1 MELMAEKKPI
11 ITASIDNEA
20 TISRLE
26 AENAELKKELNRLSL
41 VVEGTKAGYWDWN
54 IQTGLVT
61 INRAWAEMIGYT
73 PEELGQITIAT
84 WENLSHPEDLREAT
98 VRIESHFRG
107 ETDFYEAEVRM
118 RHKNGHW
125 VWILDRGKVFE
136 RDAEGKPL
144 RMAGS
149 HQEITKRKH
158 AEEKLQQERN
168 LFLEGPVTVF
178 RWLNSEGYPTEYVSP
193 NVIML
198 TGYPPSDFTSGII
211 AYADIV
217 HPDDLDRILHEIT
230 DFFADPECTS
240 FEQEYRIIRKDGQV
254 AWIYDFTTIIRDYQ
268 GQITSF
274 EGYVLD
280 NTIRKQSE
288 QEIAYNRR
296 FEHLISTLAKQF
308 ISASAEEIDAM
319 IDKALQSIGEFVRA
333 DRSYIF
339 QYYDNLKLMDNTHEW
354 CAEGIEPQIEILQQ
368 LPTAEFEWSTKKITV
383 GEVIIVPRVSE
394 LPDEAAT
401 EREILEQQDIQSL
414 ILIPLVSGNV
424 PFGYIGFD
432 AVREERQWPSNSASI
447 LALAGG
453 IIANALQRQQVEH
466 LIQSELD
473 LALKL
478 SASNSFE
485 ETIQHCLQ
493 TAMEISEMDSGA
505 VYLLDESENSLNLF
519 HWVGLSEALLGEMT
533 QFTHDT
539 PEYQLTNSGKAVYS
553 DENPA
558 FSDQLKNSLM
568 KEGLKCFA
576 VLPVFSKNRPVATFN
591 IGSHTLDHVP
601 EFARKALETVTS
613 HVGAAIM
620 QARHEEEVG
629 TVNRNLETLFESID
643 DMLFILGEDGSII
656 HANSAT
662 VSALGY
668 SLDELRTMNVLEV
681 HPPKLREQAQQRVE
695 AMLAGTDTLCNIPLF
710 MKSGE
715 TIPVETKITHGV
727 WDGKPVLFG
736 ITRDVSERVKSQA
749 ELVESERK
757 FRELTEYL
765 PFPLFETDL
774 QGIVN
779 YINLSGIEFFD
790 VSPEEVEEG
799 ISAFSFCWPEN
810 LELAV
815 ANQQKIFYP
824 GYIPKGNEYTI
835 VMRDGRRMP
844 LLLYNTPIRKEG
856 KFAGMRTTVVDL
868 TELKQAEAALHES
881 ALQKRVSEEFK
892 AIINNIPGL
901 VFHLSKDKSA
911 RLLSSGIQPWSQA
924 LIQANNLES
933 LDDALAFV
941 HPEDRQL
948 VADAFKK
955 LHDSQTSIT
964 IMFRIPVPGDEV
976 KWVEN
981 RSTSVFSDDGRFSGI
996 DGILFDVTDRV
1007 QAQEENQ
1014 QLQTNLQKIQ
1024 RLETIGTLAGGIAH
1038 DFNNILSPILGYA
1051 EMGVVMMPEESKAH
1065 EFFKQIMLASERAQ
1079 NLVSQILT
1087 FSRSEEP
1094 EPVVVNVQSIV
1105 EEAMKLLRPTIPVTI
1120 SIQTRFRECGNV
1132 LADPTQ
1138 LHQVIVNLCTN
1149 AFQAMMESGGQITI
1163 ELAEMRPD
1171 SEFHKK
1177 HPNLKAD
1184 RYAQLSVTDTGQ
1196 GMDEETMERIFEPF
1210 FTTKP
1215 VNKGTGLG
1223 LSVVHGIVTSLG
1235 GDITVESTPG
1245 KGSAFRVFLAVIDE
1259 ESVTR
1264 QTNLTP
1270 LEKQNETRVLF
1281 VDDELAAAEVMR
1293 VMMGHLGFNIIT
1305 LNSPIEALAEFRKDP
1320 DAFDLVITDL
1330 TMPEM
1335 TGIELARNLH
1345 ELNPQLRMILMTGYG
1360 KTIDN
1365 PAALSR
1371 YGLCKLLKKPVRLN
1385 KLAEAIREV
1394 MSGSAH
1400 L

>member
-1 MELMAEKKPI
+1 MNSKDAI
-11 ITASIDNEA
+11 NTANNDNEA
-20 TISRLE
+20 AITRLE
-26 AENAELKKELNRLSL
+26 VENAELKKELNRLSL
-41 VVEGTKAGYWDWN
+41 VVEGTKAGYWDWD

-73 PEELGQITIAT
+73 LEELSLVTIAT
-84 WENLSHPEDLREAT
+84 WESFCHAVDLRKAT
-98 VRIESHFRG
+98 ERIESHLRG

-136 RDAEGKPL
+136 RDVNGMAL
-144 RMAGS
+144 RMVGS
-149 HQEITKRKH
+149 HQEITERKH
-158 AEEKLQQERN
+158 AEEKLRQERN

-178 RWLNSEGYPTEYVSP
+178 KWLNIEGYPTEYVSP

-198 TGYPPSDFTSGII
+198 TGYAPADFTSGII
-211 AYADIV
+211 HYTDIV

-230 DFFADPECTS
+230 GFFADPVRTS
-240 FEQEYRIIRKDGQV
+240 FEQEYRIIRKDGQI
-254 AWIYDFTTIIRDYQ
+254 AWIYDFTTIIRDDQ

-280 NTIRKQSE
+280 NTLRKHSE

-296 FEHLISTLAKQF
+296 FERLISTLANEF
-308 ISASAEEIDAM
+308 ISASAEQIDVM
-319 IDKALQSIGEFVRA
+319 IDKALQAIGEFVQA

-339 QYYDNLKLMDNTHEW
+339 QYYDNQKLMDNTHEW
-354 CAEGIEPQIEILQQ
+354 CARGIEPQIDILQR
-368 LPTAEFEWSTKKITV
+368 LPTAEFEWSTKKITA
-383 GEVIIVPRVSE
+383 GEVIIVPRVSD

-424 PFGYIGFD
+424 PYGYIGFD
-432 AVREERQWPSNSASI
+432 AVREERQWPASSASI

-453 IIANALQRQQVEH
+453 IIANALQRQQVRK
-466 LIQSELD
+466 LLQSELD

-478 SASNSFE
+478 SASQTFE
-485 ETIQHCLQ
+485 ETMQHCLK
-493 TAMEISEMDSGA
+493 TAMEISGMDSGA
-505 VYLLDESENSLNLF
+505 VYLLDENEKTLKLFQSEGTSDTLDRELATF
-519 HWVGLSEALLGEMT
+519 T
-533 QFTHDT
+533 QET
-539 PEYQLTNSGKAVYS
+539 PEYQIMTSGKAVYS
-553 DENPA
+553 DQNPV
-558 FSDQLKNSLM
+558 FREWVTNTLKN
-568 KEGLKCFA
+568 EGLKCFA

-601 EFARKALETVTS
+601 EFARKALETVVS

-620 QARHEEEVG
+620 QARHEERVG

-643 DMLFILGEDGSII
+643 DMLFILAEDGAIV
-656 HANSAT
+656 HANMAT
-662 VSALGY
+662 VNALGY

-681 HPPKLREQAQQRVE
+681 HPPERREQAQKRVAE
-695 AMLAGTDTLCNIPLF
+695 MLAGTETICHIPLF

-715 TIPVETKITHGV
+715 TIPVETKITRGT

-749 ELVESERK
+749 ALVESEKK
-757 FRELTEYL
+757 FRELTEFL
-765 PFPLFETDL
+765 PFPLFETNL
-774 QGIVN
+774 QGNVN
-779 YINLSGIEFFD
+779 YINQSGIEFFD
-790 VSPEEVEEG
+790 VTPEEVDHG

-815 ANQQKIFYP
+815 ANQQKIFDP

-835 VMRDGRRMP
+835 IMRDGRKLP

-868 TELKQAEAALHES
+868 TELKQAESALRES

-892 AIINNIPGL
+892 SIINNIPGL
-901 VFHLSKDKSA
+901 VYHLSKDNHAKFLSEGTQA
-911 RLLSSGIQPWSQA
+911 WAKVLL
-924 LIQANNLES
+924 QANSVKS
-933 LDDALAFV
+933 LDDAIAFV

-948 VADAFKK
+948 VVDAFKK
-955 LHDSQTSIT
+955 LRDSQTSIT
-964 IMFRIPVPGDEV
+964 FACRIPLPGNEV

-981 RSTSVFSDDGRFSGI
+981 RGTSVFSDDGTFTGI

-1014 QLQTNLQKIQ
+1014 QLQANLQKTQ
-1024 RLETIGTLAGGIAH
+1024 RLETIGTLSGGIAH

-1051 EMGVVMMPEESKAH
+1051 EMGVVMMPEESTAH
-1065 EFFKQIMLASERAQ
+1065 DFFKQIMLASERAQ

-1087 FSRSEEP
+1087 FSRSEES

-1105 EEAMKLLRPTIPVTI
+1105 EEAMKLLRPTIPVTV
-1120 SIQTRFRECGNV
+1120 SIETRFRKCRNV

-1138 LHQVIVNLCTN
+1138 LHQVIVNLCAN
-1149 AFQAMMESGGQITI
+1149 AFQAMKESGGQITI
-1163 ELAEMRPD
+1163 GLGEVEPD

-1177 HPNLKAD
+1177 HPALKAGH
-1184 RYAQLSVTDTGQ
+1184 YAQLSVTDNGH
-1196 GMDEETMERIFEPF
+1196 GMDAATLERIFEPF

-1223 LSVVHGIVTSLG
+1223 LSLVHGIVTGLG
-1235 GDITVESTPG
+1235 GDITVESAPG
-1245 KGSAFRVFLAVIDE
+1245 KGSSFEVFLPLIDE
-1259 ESVTR
+1259 ESEAK
-1264 QTNLTP
+1264 QTDLTP

-1293 VMMGHLGFNIIT
+1293 VMMSHLGFNIIT
-1305 LNSPIEALAEFRKDP
+1305 MNSPIEALAAFRKDP

-1335 TGIELARNLH
+1335 TGVELAKNLH
-1345 ELNPQLRMILMTGYG
+1345 ELNPKLRMIMMTGYG

-1365 PAALSR
+1365 PASLSR
-1371 YGLCKLLKKPVRLN
+1371 YGLRKLLKKPVRLN

-1394 MSGSAH
+1394 MSGAAH